1 MEKIVKRINATIQTV
16 GCNLKC
22 EYCFFSQAN
31 YVNKGTIK
39 ALRYPLQT
47 ILDACSKK
55 RLGGQCAIQLM
66 GDGETL
72 LPDDVVALIL
82 GLLKEGHYVRVIN
95 NGTLS
100 NRIHELIKLAESDG
114 TIDRLSMIFSL
125 HFLELEKRNLL
136 NVFADNVDYVKKRGC
151 SFEITLV
158 ACDEYI
164 EAAERIN
171 QFCAQ
176 NLGGVTPWVQPAD
189 KYDTSANYVGV
200 FSKYDRQTYFEN
212 IKKAFPSFQT
222 KFAQEKIDIDNHK
235 FCYAGDWFFYLD
247 FTTGRYS
254 QCMRNAGPE
263 YNFFEHLEDE
273 LMLEP
278 VGTRCKATC
287 CICGGAKTFNLI
299 PEENGYEEIQ
309 YVRNGSHNKY
319 VSEKILRAYN
329 TNLAETNKEY
339 TKEEK
344 TRYRK
349 KQLQQEYFTKQVE
362 LLRFDFK
369 EEKYEEFIEEAERIL
384 ETDLN
389 PRLLDVVWLV
399 VMYGYALIRA
409 GEIQRALDLESCW
422 NDLEYNA
429 DYCYVMGLI
438 YMKNGMIE
446 KAILSFSEALK
457 KNFVLE
463 KGVNDYLAHYN
474 LGVIYECIGQTENAR
489 KHYIKSQSYEPARKR
504 LTELNKKKNY
514 FTEML

>member
-1 MEKIVKRINATIQTV
+1 MEKIVKRINATIQTT

-22 EYCFFSQAN
+22 EYCFLAQAH
-31 YVNKGTIK
+31 YGNKGIIK
-39 ALRYPLQT
+39 SLQYPLQT
-47 ILDACSKK
+47 ILAACSKE

-72 LPDDVVALIL
+72 LPDDVVELIL
-82 GLLKEGHYVRVIN
+82 GLLKEGHYVRVVN

-100 NRIHELIKLAESDG
+100 NRIHELIKSTESDG
-114 TIDRLSMIFSL
+114 TIDRLSMMFSL

-136 NVFADNVDYVKKRGC
+136 KVFTENINYVKKSGC
-151 SFEITLV
+151 SFEISLV

-164 EAAERIN
+164 EKAERIN
-171 QFCAQ
+171 QFCEQ
-176 NLGGVTPWVQPAD
+176 ELGGVIPWVLPAD

-200 FSKYDRQTYFEN
+200 FSKYDEHTYLEN
-212 IKKAFPSFQT
+212 IKRAFPSFQRE
-222 KFAQEKIDIDNHK
+222 FVQEKKDMDNHK

-254 QCMRNAGPE
+254 QCMKNVGPE
-263 YNFFEHLEDE
+263 HNFFEHLEDE
-273 LMLEP
+273 LMLQP
-278 VGTRCKATC
+278 VGTRCKSAYC
-287 CICGGAKTFNLI
+287 MCGGAKTLNLI
-299 PEENGYEEIQ
+299 PEGNSYEEIQ
-309 YVRNGSHNKY
+309 QKNGSYDKY

-344 TRYRK
+344 ASYLE
-349 KQLQQEYFTKQVE
+349 KQLQQEYFKRQIE
-362 LLRFDFK
+362 MLRLDFK
-369 EEKYEEFIEEAERIL
+369 EEKYEEFIENAERIL
-384 ETDLN
+384 EMDLN

-399 VMYGYALIRA
+399 VSYGYALIRI

-422 NDLEYNA
+422 KDLEYNA

-446 KAILSFSEALK
+446 QAILSFSEALE
-457 KNFVLE
+457 KNFAME

-474 LGVIYECIGQTENAR
+474 LGVIYECMGQTEEAR
-489 KHYIKSQSYEPARKR
+489 QHYITSQSYEPAKNR
-504 LTELNKKKNY
+504 LTELNKKKLY
-514 FTEML
+514 FTDML